1 MSAELVELPSF
12 YAPPGFLLL
21 ARVEGDPVG
30 CVGVRCLDAATGE
43 IRRLLVRPQHRRL
56 GLGRDLL
63 AEATWLAAANDF
75 TKLVLST
82 LPSMTAARSLY
93 DDESYLPIAPYV
105 RDPVEGVQFLGR
117 RIGPSHPAAEAGTR

>member
-21 ARVEGDPVG
+21 ARLDGDPLG
-30 CVGVRCLDAATGE
+30 CVGLRGLDATTGE
-43 IRRLLVRPQHRRL
+43 IRRLFVRPPHRSR

-63 AEATWLAAANDF
+63 GEATRLAAANNF
-75 TKLVLST
+75 TKLVLTT

-117 RIGPSHPAAEAGTR
+117 QVGQPQPSDGAATR